1 MGVYVEQRVEGNTTD
16 GVLIMNKE
24 QERKR
29 IGGKI
34 ADLRKARGMTQQ
46 QLADMAGLAQQNL
59 ARVETGRYSSRLD
72 TLAAIAEA
80 LGCQLEFIIKDGE

>member
-1 MGVYVEQRVEGNTTD
+1 
-16 GVLIMNKE
+16 MNKE

-29 IGGKI
+29 IGGRI
-34 ADLRKARGMTQQ
+34 AALRKARGMTQQ

-72 TLAAIAEA
+72 TLSAIAEA
-80 LGCQLEFIIKDGE
+80 LGCKVSFVIKDGE

>member
-1 MGVYVEQRVEGNTTD
+1 
-16 GVLIMNKE
+16 MNKE

-72 TLAAIAEA
+72 TLAAIADA
-80 LGCQLEFIIKDGE
+80 LWCQIDFIIKDGE

>member
-1 MGVYVEQRVEGNTTD
+1 MEDNTTD

-29 IGGKI
+29 IGGRI
-34 ADLRKARGMTQQ
+34 AALRKARGLSQQ

>member
-1 MGVYVEQRVEGNTTD
+1 MKES
-16 GVLIMNKE
+16 MNKE

-72 TLAAIAEA
+72 TLAAIADA
-80 LGCQLEFIIKDGE
+80 LGCQIDFIIKDGE

>member
-1 MGVYVEQRVEGNTTD
+1 MKES
-16 GVLIMNKE
+16 MNKE

-34 ADLRKARGMTQQ
+34 AAWRKARGMTQQ

-72 TLAAIAEA
+72 TLAVIAEA

>member
-1 MGVYVEQRVEGNTTD
+1 
-16 GVLIMNKE
+16 MNKE

-29 IGGKI
+29 IGGRI
-34 ADLRKARGMTQQ
+34 AALRMARGLSQQ
-46 QLADMAGLAQQNL
+46 QLADIAGLAQQNL

-72 TLAAIAEA
+72 TLAVIAEA

>member
-1 MGVYVEQRVEGNTTD
+1 MKES
-16 GVLIMNKE
+16 MNKE

-34 ADLRKARGMTQQ
+34 AALRKARGMTQQ

-80 LGCQLEFIIKDGE
+80 LGCQVEFIIKDGE

>member
-1 MGVYVEQRVEGNTTD
+1 MKES
-16 GVLIMNKE
+16 MNKE

-34 ADLRKARGMTQQ
+34 AAWRKARGMTQQ
-46 QLADMAGLAQQNL
+46 QLADIAGLAQQNL

>member
-1 MGVYVEQRVEGNTTD
+1 MEDNTTD

-80 LGCQLEFIIKDGE
+80 LGCQVEFIIKDGE